1 MNKFK
6 IGDLVRIHEKYVSKD
21 GDNLSMLDWIG
32 VIVSYRGA
40 GGSADQHTE
49 WLVQWAHNTDVSPE
63 YGYYLE
69 VI

>member
-1 MNKFK
+1 MMFQ
-6 IGDLVRIHEKYVSKD
+6 IGDLVRIKY
-21 GDNLSMLDWIG
+21 GYTDNDSNEFDWIG
-32 VIVSYRGA
+32 MILSYRGM

-49 WLVQWAHNTDVSPE
+49 WLVQWAHNAQPSPE